1 MAAGAVYRATLA
13 HEMQALGY
21 HIQVTHAD
29 GRFEVAGMTKEQ
41 LDQFSQR
48 SHRIREAMEAYGLS
62 GAKDAERA
70 TLLTRGPKKET
81 DLEQLRDEWKA
92 RAIDHRLDI
101 KGMVQQA
108 QERAAL
114 GADRAATSLHAK
126 DAVAWAIDHTTERQT
141 LVSAMDLQRYATERV
156 VGKASFSNVQQAL
169 ARAERDGTLIRV
181 GDHYTTIEA
190 LRVEHQSVEKM
201 KEGRNSVSPLTH
213 RRDADN
219 MLSGHGLTAGQ
230 ERAARHIL
238 TSSDRFIG
246 VEGWA
251 GTGKTTMLQRVQEV
265 TGTSRVEWRGL
276 AVSASAARTIET
288 EAGIPSE
295 TVAQFLNRAPSS
307 APEGVQR
314 AYVIDEAS
322 LLGARTAYALMQR
335 VEQEHARAIF
345 LGDRNQLA
353 AIEAGKPFAVLVN
366 HGMQTERMDEIVR
379 QRDPALKS
387 LVEQAAQG
395 RTVETVGQLQASGRL
410 IAISDRTERLNRVAH
425 EYLRQT
431 LSEQAHTL
439 VLSGSRADR
448 STLNELI
455 RAGLQQQGALSGP
468 EKHADVL
475 VQRDL
480 TKARMREAAS
490 LILGDVVRFGKDYR
504 GLGIVKGEY
513 GVVEATNPDHGTVSL
528 RMEANGRA
536 VEWQPDRSVVVEV
549 FQKEQ
554 RGLQDGDLI
563 RWTKNDYSQH
573 RRNGDLGRVSID
585 SASGSMFVRDRNG
598 KETIFNP
605 EGERHW
611 EYRYASTVHASQGR
625 TEDRTIYHADSQQL
639 ATNKEGWHV
648 AVSRARDDLRVV
660 TDDVAALKEP
670 VGESRTQASALEA
683 VERHRSQH
691 SHAVHPEVAE
701 GVSDR
706 TGPSRQLE
714 IER

>member
-395 RTVETVGQLQASGRL
+395 RTLETVGQLQASGRL

-504 GLGIVKGEY
+504 GLGIMKGEY
-513 GVVEATNPDHGTVSL
+513 GWSRPPIQIMERSL
-528 RMEANGRA
+528 
-536 VEWQPDRSVVVEV
+536 
-549 FQKEQ
+549 
-554 RGLQDGDLI
+554 
-563 RWTKNDYSQH
+563 
-573 RRNGDLGRVSID
+573 
-585 SASGSMFVRDRNG
+585 
-598 KETIFNP
+598 
-605 EGERHW
+605 
-611 EYRYASTVHASQGR
+611 
-625 TEDRTIYHADSQQL
+625 
-639 ATNKEGWHV
+639 
-648 AVSRARDDLRVV
+648 
-660 TDDVAALKEP
+660 
-670 VGESRTQASALEA
+670 
-683 VERHRSQH
+683 
-691 SHAVHPEVAE
+691 
-701 GVSDR
+701 
-706 TGPSRQLE
+706 
-714 IER
+714 